1 MLEHVLIGK
10 VHTLCRN
17 MLFPEWRHI
26 GLDARRILSG
36 IPGIRLGTEG
46 GRIGA
51 LGGLRQGLM
60 GELIVARQP
69 AGIVADLDAC
79 RERHSRRLGSRR
91 VVPHLFAAVGSPGSC
106 ESGTRLSSRE
116 LTPCRIR

>member
-17 MLFPEWRHI
+17 MLFPEWCHI

-36 IPGIRLGTEG
+36 IPGIRLATEG

-60 GELIVARQP
+60 GDLIVARQP

-79 RERHSRRLGSRR
+79 RKRHSRRLD
-91 VVPHLFAAVGSPGSC
+91 
-106 ESGTRLSSRE
+106 RLEKSKHRE
-116 LTPCRIR
+116 RDDERQNRQENCNACGNRQR